1 MAISLSAPNID
12 PNLSHGS
19 VGVKV
24 AQMAKAQQEMQGE
37 MALQLINAAI
47 PDVPAAPVGNS
58 GHNINTTA

>member
-1 MAISLSAPNID
+1 MAVTIASANLQPNM
-12 PNLSHGS
+12 SHGA

-37 MALQLINAAI
+37 MALQLIQAAM
-47 PDVPAAPVGNS
+47 PEAPAAPVGNI